1 MSETYTLEAALRPE
15 SNRKENAQMRADAK
29 IPAVVYGNG
38 FESRSL
44 VLDAVAFNKVFEAAG
59 ETSLIDLVVDG
70 GEAVQVIVHDVQ
82 RDPLKYTITHVD
94 FYQVRMD
101 EEVHADVALVFE
113 GESPAVKKGG
123 TMIHVLDHIEVVCL
137 PGNLPHDIKVDV
149 SVLETFEDT
158 VRVGDVVLPEGVR
171 TTLHENA
178 TVASVSAP
186 RSDAEMEALNE
197 EVVED
202 VESVGDAVEKPAS
215 EEEAAE

>member
-15 SNRKENAQMRADAK
+15 SSRKENAQLRADAK

-44 VLDAVAFNKVFEAAG
+44 VLDSVAFNKVFEAAG
-59 ETSLIDLVVDG
+59 ETSLIDLVIDG
-70 GEAVQVIVHDVQ
+70 GEPVQVIVHDLQ

-94 FYQVRMD
+94 LYQVRMD

-113 GESPAVKKGG
+113 GEAPAVKKGG

-149 SVLETFEDT
+149 SVLATFDDT
-158 VRVGDVVLPEGVR
+158 VRVGDITLPEGVR
-171 TTLHENA
+171 TTLDEHA

-202 VESVGDAVEKPAS
+202 VESVGDAVEKPES